1 MAEISPKD
9 KDFSNDI
16 ARISDAEIESKIGI
30 LRRNHSELIQIRNY
44 IVRKHLKKIDRE
56 GTFDVLRAAFPSF
69 LLLIFSLFIDVSNVP
84 MLGKVANNF
93 ANWLFPGTQ
102 LTNQAVQPV
111 AFWWLPFAVYIV
123 FVLFAYFSNRSLKK
137 QISLKGPSEDI
148 ISRIIES
155 YSGLVDSISTAMPLL
170 GAAILL
176 ISIKEGPTIFLG
188 FSVPFE
194 VKSIV
199 ILAIGK
205 LFNSVFETQAL
216 QFEAV
221 TEEVSNV
228 EKEYN
233 FYSVDRNQNLLVES
247 IRQANEGLITSI
259 ASSGGMKGM
268 TKEDAEQIFKFIKL
282 THGINE
288 EFARNVLAIKN
299 SVLELN
305 NVKVFDAEL
314 VNQLNNTMHTLTNIA
329 ALVQKSSEYSGIL
342 RENMSSIKTIASDI
356 QNLKLPDTKL
366 LDQLQNTAKLLT
378 ETINSMKDSNAVK
391 GLDNLVYLAG
401 KR

>member
-1 MAEISPKD
+1 M
-9 KDFSNDI
+9 
-16 ARISDAEIESKIGI
+16 
-30 LRRNHSELIQIRNY
+30 
-44 IVRKHLKKIDRE
+44 
-56 GTFDVLRAAFPSF
+56 
-69 LLLIFSLFIDVSNVP
+69 
-84 MLGKVANNF
+84 
-93 ANWLFPGTQ
+93 
-102 LTNQAVQPV
+102 
-111 AFWWLPFAVYIV
+111 

-233 FYSVDRNQNLLVES
+233 FYSMDRNQNLLVES